1 MSSHHSLTVE
11 NAPVSRGKMKG
22 RLYFCTFLIGST
34 GAACRSHMQVFSLQ
48 SHWSWEPRVCNS
60 VSHNSVKCNG
70 WSKWWGGRVDRLPS
84 GLSHFLSLSLSLS
97 IPLSLCQLAFNG
109 RPKGYCT
116 VAISSLEVPTISE
129 PLLFM
134 RAVSVWAECWCG
146 SPGVR
151 GQLCTFESGQPALL
165 LLDPFP
171 NTEHIL
177 KGAPYSLRESFM
189 HSISQS
195 IKLRPICCSD

>member
-1 MSSHHSLTVE
+1 MRSILT
-11 NAPVSRGKMKG
+11 PSVSTRKTVFPFWTW
-22 RLYFCTFLIGST
+22 RH
-34 GAACRSHMQVFSLQ
+34 RSHVKDQCGTWQSLFACSMWM
-48 SHWSWEPRVCNS
+48 SHS
-60 VSHNSVKCNG
+60 
-70 WSKWWGGRVDRLPS
+70 
-84 GLSHFLSLSLSLS
+84 FSLSLS